1 MQHFKNGQKAN
12 QTTSYTLRSRLLYWW
27 KRMHVSR
34 LALHVLLVA
43 GEQGSATEGPDYK
56 VATERGGEMTPAIAT
71 ERI

>member
-1 MQHFKNGQKAN
+1 
-12 QTTSYTLRSRLLYWW
+12 
-27 KRMHVSR
+27 MHVSR